1 MEVVELVVASDYDS
15 MLLLRGPSQLGQA
28 SKRYRIAQS
37 KFPSFDF
44 SGESVKEEVG
54 GAGQDTC
61 WHRSRQPDPSIG
73 RGRSGSWPRRHL
85 FTTTHERRRIFGHV
99 RREVDPLLVRYSI
112 YWI

>member
-1 MEVVELVVASDYDS
+1 LYHLRGLLLSSVAELCSHKEQVMEVVELVVASDYDS

-61 WHRSRQPDPSIG
+61 WSPVAA
-73 RGRSGSWPRRHL
+73 
-85 FTTTHERRRIFGHV
+85 T
-99 RREVDPLLVRYSI
+99 
-112 YWI
+112 